1 MGSYQRGKK
10 IQKTIK
16 NKNMTIARII
26 ITIGVLIIFA
36 WLVYLIFFEEVT
48 GTTRDLLFILVG
60 GFLSS
65 FQNII
70 DWWFKKEKK
79 DCK

>member
-1 MGSYQRGKK
+1 
-10 IQKTIK
+10 
-16 NKNMTIARII
+16 MTIARVI
-26 ITIGVLIIFA
+26 ITFGVLIIFA

-48 GTTRDLLFILVG
+48 GSTRDLLFILIG

-70 DWWFKKEKK
+70 DYWFKKDKRNEFYFKK
-79 DCK
+79 I

>member
-1 MGSYQRGKK
+1 
-10 IQKTIK
+10 
-16 NKNMTIARII
+16 MTTARML
-26 ITIGVLIIFA
+26 ITFGVLLMFT
-36 WLVYLIFFEEVT
+36 WLIYLIFFEEVA

-70 DWWFKKEKK
+70 DYWFKKDKK
-79 DCK
+79 DRRECDD

>member
-1 MGSYQRGKK
+1 
-10 IQKTIK
+10 
-16 NKNMTIARII
+16 MTTARML
-26 ITIGVLIIFA
+26 ITLGVLLMFT
-36 WLVYLIFFEEVT
+36 WLIYLIFFEEVA

-70 DWWFKKEKK
+70 DYWFKVKDKKE
-79 DCK
+79 CKE

>member
-1 MGSYQRGKK
+1 
-10 IQKTIK
+10 
-16 NKNMTIARII
+16 MTIARVI
-26 ITIGVLIIFA
+26 ITFGVLIIFA

-48 GTTRDLLFILVG
+48 GSTRDLLFILIG

-70 DWWFKKEKK
+70 DYWFKKDKRNE
-79 DCK
+79 

>member
-1 MGSYQRGKK
+1 
-10 IQKTIK
+10 
-16 NKNMTIARII
+16 MTTARML
-26 ITIGVLIIFA
+26 ITFGVLLMFT
-36 WLVYLIFFEEVT
+36 WLIYLIFFEEVS

-70 DWWFKKEKK
+70 DWWF
-79 DCK
+79 

>member
-1 MGSYQRGKK
+1 
-10 IQKTIK
+10 
-16 NKNMTIARII
+16 
-26 ITIGVLIIFA
+26 LI
-36 WLVYLIFFEEVT
+36 YLIFFEEVI

-70 DWWFKKEKK
+70 DYWFKKEKK
-79 DCK
+79 ECKE

>member
-1 MGSYQRGKK
+1 
-10 IQKTIK
+10 
-16 NKNMTIARII
+16 MTTARML
-26 ITIGVLIIFA
+26 ITFGVLLMFT
-36 WLVYLIFFEEVT
+36 WLIYLIFFEEVA

-70 DWWFKKEKK
+70 DWWFRKEKK
-79 DCK
+79 DCKD

>member
-1 MGSYQRGKK
+1 
-10 IQKTIK
+10 
-16 NKNMTIARII
+16 MTTARML
-26 ITIGVLIIFA
+26 ITLGVLLMFT
-36 WLVYLIFFEEVT
+36 WLIYLIFFEDVA

-70 DWWFKKEKK
+70 DYWFKVKDKKE
-79 DCK
+79 CKE

>member
-1 MGSYQRGKK
+1 MN
-10 IQKTIK
+10 T
-16 NKNMTIARII
+16 ARML
-26 ITIGVLIIFA
+26 ITFGVLVIFA

-70 DWWFKKEKK
+70 DFWFKKDKK
-79 DCK
+79 DCKD

>member
-1 MGSYQRGKK
+1 
-10 IQKTIK
+10 
-16 NKNMTIARII
+16 MTIARII
-26 ITIGVLIIFA
+26 ITMGVLAIFA

-48 GTTRDLLFILVG
+48 CTTRDLLFILVG

-70 DWWFKKEKK
+70 DYWFKKEKK
-79 DCK
+79 HV

>member
-1 MGSYQRGKK
+1 ML
-10 IQKTIK
+10 
-16 NKNMTIARII
+16 
-26 ITIGVLIIFA
+26 ITFGVLLMFT
-36 WLVYLIFFEEVT
+36 WLIYLIFFEEVS

-70 DWWFKKEKK
+70 DYWFKVKDKKE
-79 DCK
+79 CKE

>member
-1 MGSYQRGKK
+1 
-10 IQKTIK
+10 
-16 NKNMTIARII
+16 MTLARVI
-26 ITIGVLIIFA
+26 ITIGVLVIFA

-48 GTTRDLLFILVG
+48 GTTRDLLFILIG

-70 DWWFKKEKK
+70 DYWFKKEKRNE
-79 DCK
+79 